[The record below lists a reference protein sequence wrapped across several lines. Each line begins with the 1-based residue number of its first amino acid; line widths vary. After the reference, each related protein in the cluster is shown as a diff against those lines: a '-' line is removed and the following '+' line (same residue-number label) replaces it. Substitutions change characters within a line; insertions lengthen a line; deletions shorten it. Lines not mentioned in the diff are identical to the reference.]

1 MGRVYNALLQVALT
15 GRLHFT
21 LLTCGATLD
30 TTWRHCPHHH
40 CKVAFVTVVLVVVI
54 VIVVVVVIVVVRVFI
69 VTVIIFVT
77 NCNS

>member
-1 MGRVYNALLQVALT
+1 MGRVYTLTLLQVALT

-40 CKVAFVTVVLVVVI
+40 CKVAFVTIVVV
-54 VIVVVVVIVVVRVFI
+54 VVVVVVIVVVRVFI
-69 VTVIIFVT
+69 VTVSIFVT